1 MNNYEKNL
9 EKINKYFSE
18 ILLLS
23 DVLSFNFDIV
33 SSKSNDFYLP
43 IPIIVYK
50 NMIKCNIVSRRNSQ
64 LTKREKNNNE
74 LLLENLLDK
83 FKIKY
88 LSEYP
93 IVISN
98 REKWESLCIAND
110 ITDDDE
116 FFYRKVIYV
125 DFILSGGLILEAD
138 SKKFHQKTSLQ
149 IKKDSIRDSYLYD
162 EFNLSTIRLFPLI
175 EFPEKIQNNQDLLNI
190 KFKKILNLSKDKENQ
205 NKSNFY
211 IIQNLLSEF
220 SGYDSIK
227 FKEFLDN
234 FFNSDIETVKLLIKD
249 LEKRMWNSQYDYL
262 LYNFSISYVIN
273 EFKLISFL

>member
-50 NMIKCNIVSRRNSQ
+50 DMIKCNIVSRRNSQ

-74 LLLENLLDK
+74 LLLENLLDR

-98 REKWESLCIAND
+98 REKWESLCTAND

-227 FKEFLDN
+227 FKEFLDK

-273 EFKLISFL
+273 EVKLTSFL

>member
-50 NMIKCNIVSRRNSQ
+50 DMIKCNIVSRRNSQ

-74 LLLENLLDK
+74 LLLENLLDR

-98 REKWESLCIAND
+98 REKWESLCTAND

-227 FKEFLDN
+227 FKEFLDK
-234 FFNSDIETVKLLIKD
+234 FFNSDIETIKLLIKD

-273 EFKLISFL
+273 EFKLTSFL

>member
-50 NMIKCNIVSRRNSQ
+50 DMIKCNIVSRRNSQ

-74 LLLENLLDK
+74 LLLENLLDR

-98 REKWESLCIAND
+98 REKWESLCTAND

-220 SGYDSIK
+220 FGYDSIK
-227 FKEFLDN
+227 FKEFLDK

-273 EFKLISFL
+273 EFKLTSFL

>member
-50 NMIKCNIVSRRNSQ
+50 DMIKCNIVSRRNSQ

-74 LLLENLLDK
+74 LLLENLLDR

-149 IKKDSIRDSYLYD
+149 IKKIQLGIHIFMMS
-162 EFNLSTIRLFPLI
+162 LI
-175 EFPEKIQNNQDLLNI
+175 
-190 KFKKILNLSKDKENQ
+190 
-205 NKSNFY
+205 
-211 IIQNLLSEF
+211 
-220 SGYDSIK
+220 
-227 FKEFLDN
+227 
-234 FFNSDIETVKLLIKD
+234 
-249 LEKRMWNSQYDYL
+249 YL
-262 LYNFSISYVIN
+262 L
-273 EFKLISFL
+273 

>member
-50 NMIKCNIVSRRNSQ
+50 DMIKCNIVSRRNSQ

-74 LLLENLLDK
+74 LLLENLLDR

-98 REKWESLCIAND
+98 REKWESLCTVND

-227 FKEFLDN
+227 FKEFLDK

-273 EFKLISFL
+273 EFKLTSFL

>member
-1 MNNYEKNL
+1 MDNYEKNL

-50 NMIKCNIVSRRNSQ
+50 DMIKCNIVSRRNSQ

-74 LLLENLLDK
+74 LLLENLLDR

-273 EFKLISFL
+273 EFKLTSFL